1 MIIQL
6 INSIILSQSSYNTS
20 AIIFSSITILIL
32 LTCSSLIAASE
43 VAFFSLEPADK
54 EQLKLETNKNA
65 KSALELINKPQ
76 DLLAT
81 ILITS
86 NFVNVAIVIITSSLL
101 NMIFPPEAGESLVR
115 FIIDVFLIT
124 AIILLI
130 GEVIPKVYATK
141 QGVKIVK
148 MMAAPLDF
156 ISNMPPVSWLR
167 KFLVNGTKIIH
178 RYAAK
183 KEVKVSSD
191 ELEQILALTKEETTS
206 DEDHKILE
214 GIVKFG
220 LTDVKQIM
228 RPRTEI
234 SAIANTLTF
243 KEVLEHIEEMGYS
256 RVPVFDGTLDQVEG
270 ILHIKDLLPY
280 IDDEE
285 AFNWQNFIRKPF
297 YVPENK
303 KLDDLLNDF
312 QSKKMHMAI
321 VVDEYG
327 GTSGLATL
335 EDILEEIVGDITDEF
350 DEQEIS
356 YSKITENEYIFEGKT
371 SLVDFYKVTKLD
383 GKEFENNK
391 GEADTLGGFIVEQA
405 GRILMNRESIQV
417 ENCKLIVEASD
428 KKRIK
433 SIRVLIQEEVDSS
446 LNTEL

>member
-1 MIIQL
+1 MIIQF
-6 INSIILSQSSYNTS
+6 IHSILLSQSTHSTS

-54 EQLKLETNKNA
+54 EKLKLETNKNA
-65 KSALELINKPQ
+65 KNALALINKPQ

-101 NMIFPPEAGESLVR
+101 NMIFPANEEESLMR

-148 MMAAPLDF
+148 MMAPPLGF

-167 KFLVNGTKIIH
+167 IFLVNGTKIIH

-206 DEDHKILE
+206 EEDHKILE

-220 LTDVKQIM
+220 STDVKQIM

-234 SAIANTLTF
+234 SAIANTLNF
-243 KEVLEHIEEMGYS
+243 KEVMEHIQEMGYS
-256 RVPVFDGTLDQVEG
+256 RVPVFEGTLDKVEG
-270 ILHIKDLLPY
+270 ILHIKDLLSY
-280 IDDEE
+280 IDEE
-285 AFNWQNFIRKPF
+285 ETFNWQHFIRKPF

-356 YSKITENEYIFEGKT
+356 YSKINDNEYIFEGKT
-371 SLVDFYKVTKLD
+371 ALVDFYKVTKLD

>member
-1 MIIQL
+1 MNIALASQL
-6 INSIILSQSSYNTS
+6 LQNQSNFGTSGIVLSVLTIIL
-20 AIIFSSITILIL
+20 L
-32 LTCSSLIAASE
+32 LVCSSLIAASE
-43 VAFFSLEPADK
+43 VAFFALEPSDK
-54 EQLKLETNKNA
+54 EKLKLDTHKNA
-65 KSALELINKPQ
+65 ITALKLIQKPQ

-86 NFVNVAIVIITSSLL
+86 NFVNVAIVILTSSLL
-101 NMIFPPEAGESLVR
+101 NELFTAEEEESLLR
-115 FIIDVFLIT
+115 FVIDVFLIT

-141 QGVKIVK
+141 QGLKIVK
-148 MMAAPLDF
+148 MMSQPLTF
-156 ISNMPPVSWLR
+156 ISNLPPISWLR
-167 KFLVNGTKIIH
+167 KFLVNGTKMIH
-178 RYAAK
+178 KYARK
-183 KEVKVSSD
+183 KDIKVSSD

-206 DEDHKILE
+206 EEDHKILE

-220 LTDVKQIM
+220 ATDVKQIM

-234 SAIANTLTF
+234 EAISNTLNF
-243 KEVLEHIEEMGYS
+243 REVLNHIEEMGYS
-256 RVPVFDGTLDQVEG
+256 RVPVYDTTLDNVEG
-270 ILHIKDLLPY
+270 ILHIKDLLPF
-280 IDDEE
+280 IDQNEN
-285 AFNWQNFIRKPF
+285 FNWQELLRKPF
-297 YVPENK
+297 FVPENK

-312 QSKKMHMAI
+312 QSKKMHMSI

-350 DEQEIS
+350 DEQELS
-356 YSKITENEYIFEGKT
+356 YSKISENEFVFEGKT
-371 SLVDFYKVTKLD
+371 ALVDFYKVTKID

-391 GEADTLGGFIVEQA
+391 GEADTIGGFIVEQA
-405 GRILMNRESIQV
+405 GRILMNKEFIQV

-433 SIRVLIQEEVDSS
+433 SIRVLIQEVDSS

>member
-1 MIIQL
+1 MTINL
-6 INSIILSQSSYNTS
+6 IHALILTQSTS
-20 AIIFSSITILIL
+20 GTSGIVFSSITILVL

-43 VAFFSLEPADK
+43 VAFFALEPSDK
-54 EQLKLETNKNA
+54 EKLKNEENKNA
-65 KSALELINKPQ
+65 KSALELLNKPQ

-101 NMIFPPEAGESLVR
+101 NIIFPAEEGESLMR

-141 QGVKIVK
+141 QGVPIVK
-148 MMAAPLDF
+148 MMAQPLTF

-178 RYAAK
+178 RYAVK
-183 KEVKVSSD
+183 KDVKVSSD

-206 DEDHKILE
+206 EEDHKILE

-220 LTDVKQIM
+220 ITDVKQIM

-234 SAIANTLTF
+234 SAISNTLTF
-243 KEVLEHIEEMGYS
+243 NEVLEHINEMGYS
-256 RVPVFDGTLDQVEG
+256 RVPVFEGTLDKVEG
-270 ILHIKDLLPY
+270 ILNIKDLLPY
-280 IDDEE
+280 LDESE
-285 AFNWQNFIRKPF
+285 SFHWQSFIRKPF

-350 DEQEIS
+350 DEQEIRFT
-356 YSKITENEYIFEGKT
+356 KINDNEYVFEGKT
-371 SLVDFYKVTKLD
+371 ALVDFYKVTKLD

-433 SIRVLIQEEVDSS
+433 SIRVLIQEEIDTT

>member
-1 MIIQL
+1 MIIQI
-6 INSIILSQSSYNTS
+6 INSIILSQSSYSTS

-220 LTDVKQIM
+220 STDVKQIM

-234 SAIANTLTF
+234 SAIANTLNF
-243 KEVLEHIEEMGYS
+243 KEVLEHIQEMGYS
-256 RVPVFDGTLDQVEG
+256 RVPVFEGTLDKVEG
-270 ILHIKDLLPY
+270 ILHIKDLLSY
-280 IDDEE
+280 IDEE
-285 AFNWQNFIRKPF
+285 ETFNWQNFIRKPF

-356 YSKITENEYIFEGKT
+356 YSKINDNEYIFEGKT
-371 SLVDFYKVTKLD
+371 ALVDFYKVTKLD

>member
-1 MIIQL
+1 MNIALASQL
-6 INSIILSQSSYNTS
+6 LQNQSNFGTSGIVLSVLTIIL
-20 AIIFSSITILIL
+20 L
-32 LTCSSLIAASE
+32 LVCSSLIAASE
-43 VAFFSLEPADK
+43 VAFFALEPSDK
-54 EQLKLETNKNA
+54 EKLKLDTHKNA
-65 KSALELINKPQ
+65 ITALKLIQKPQ

-86 NFVNVAIVIITSSLL
+86 NFVNVAIVILTSSLL
-101 NMIFPPEAGESLVR
+101 NELFPAEEGESLLR
-115 FIIDVFLIT
+115 FVIDVFLIT

-141 QGVKIVK
+141 QGLKIVK
-148 MMAAPLDF
+148 MMSQPLTF
-156 ISNMPPVSWLR
+156 ISNLPPISWLR
-167 KFLVNGTKIIH
+167 KFLVNGTKMIH
-178 RYAAK
+178 KYARK
-183 KEVKVSSD
+183 KDIKVSSD

-206 DEDHKILE
+206 EEDHKILE

-220 LTDVKQIM
+220 ATDVKQIM

-234 SAIANTLTF
+234 EAISNTLNF
-243 KEVLEHIEEMGYS
+243 REVLNHIEEMGYS
-256 RVPVFDGTLDQVEG
+256 RVPVYDTTLDNVEG
-270 ILHIKDLLPY
+270 ILHIKDLLPF
-280 IDDEE
+280 IDQNEN
-285 AFNWQNFIRKPF
+285 FNWQELLRKPF
-297 YVPENK
+297 FVPENK

-312 QSKKMHMAI
+312 QSKKMHMSI

-350 DEQEIS
+350 DEQELS
-356 YSKITENEYIFEGKT
+356 YSKISENEFVFEGKT
-371 SLVDFYKVTKLD
+371 ALVDFYKVTKID

-391 GEADTLGGFIVEQA
+391 GEADTIGGFIVEQA
-405 GRILMNRESIQV
+405 GRIMMNKEFIQV

-433 SIRVLIQEEVDSS
+433 SIRVLIQEVDSS

>member
-1 MIIQL
+1 MNIALASQL
-6 INSIILSQSSYNTS
+6 LQNQSNFGTSGIVLSVLTIIL
-20 AIIFSSITILIL
+20 L
-32 LTCSSLIAASE
+32 LVCSSLIAASE
-43 VAFFSLEPADK
+43 VAFFALEPSDK
-54 EQLKLETNKNA
+54 EKLKLDTHKNA
-65 KSALELINKPQ
+65 ISALKLIQKPQ

-86 NFVNVAIVIITSSLL
+86 NFVNVAIVILTSSLL
-101 NMIFPPEAGESLVR
+101 NELFPAEEGESLLR
-115 FIIDVFLIT
+115 FVIDVFLIT

-141 QGVKIVK
+141 QGLKIVK
-148 MMAAPLDF
+148 MMSQPLTF
-156 ISNMPPVSWLR
+156 ISNLPPISWLR
-167 KFLVNGTKIIH
+167 KFLVNGTKMIH
-178 RYAAK
+178 KYARK
-183 KEVKVSSD
+183 KDIKVSSD

-206 DEDHKILE
+206 EEDHKILE

-220 LTDVKQIM
+220 ATDVKQIM

-234 SAIANTLTF
+234 EAISNTLNF
-243 KEVLEHIEEMGYS
+243 REVLNHIEEMGYS
-256 RVPVFDGTLDQVEG
+256 RVPVYDTTLDNVEG
-270 ILHIKDLLPY
+270 ILHIKDLLPF
-280 IDDEE
+280 IDQNEN
-285 AFNWQNFIRKPF
+285 FNWQELLRKPF
-297 YVPENK
+297 FVPENK

-312 QSKKMHMAI
+312 QSKKMHMSI

-350 DEQEIS
+350 DEQELS
-356 YSKITENEYIFEGKT
+356 YSKISENEFVFEGKT
-371 SLVDFYKVTKLD
+371 ALVDFYKVTKID

-391 GEADTLGGFIVEQA
+391 GEADTIGGFIVEQA
-405 GRILMNRESIQV
+405 GRILMNKEFIQV

-433 SIRVLIQEEVDSS
+433 SIRVLIQEVDSS

>member
-1 MIIQL
+1 MIIQI
-6 INSIILSQSSYNTS
+6 INSIILSQSSYSTS

-101 NMIFPPEAGESLVR
+101 NMIFPADAGESLTR

-141 QGVKIVK
+141 QGIKIVK
-148 MMAAPLDF
+148 MMAIPLSF

-206 DEDHKILE
+206 EEDHKILE
-214 GIVKFG
+214 GIIKFG
-220 LTDVKQIM
+220 STDVKQIM

-234 SAIANTLTF
+234 SAIANTLNF
-243 KEVLEHIEEMGYS
+243 KEVLEHIQEMGYS
-256 RVPVFDGTLDQVEG
+256 RVPVFEGTLDKVEG
-270 ILHIKDLLPY
+270 ILHIKDLLSY
-280 IDDEE
+280 IDEE
-285 AFNWQNFIRKPF
+285 ETFNWQNFIRKPF

-356 YSKITENEYIFEGKT
+356 YSKINDNEFIFEGKT
-371 SLVDFYKVTKLD
+371 ALVDFYKVTKLD

>member
-6 INSIILSQSSYNTS
+6 INSIISSQSSYNTS

-65 KSALELINKPQ
+65 KRALELINKPQ

-280 IDDEE
+280 IDEE
-285 AFNWQNFIRKPF
+285 ETFNWQNFIRKPF

-356 YSKITENEYIFEGKT
+356 YSKISENEYVFEGKT

>member
-6 INSIILSQSSYNTS
+6 INSLILSQSTYSTS

-65 KSALELINKPQ
+65 KSVLELINKPQ

-101 NMIFPPEAGESLVR
+101 NMIFPPEAGESLLR

-206 DEDHKILE
+206 EEDHKILE

-220 LTDVKQIM
+220 ITDVKQIM

-234 SAIANTLTF
+234 SAIANTLNF
-243 KEVLEHIEEMGYS
+243 KEVLEHIQEMGYS
-256 RVPVFDGTLDQVEG
+256 RVPVFENTLDQVEG
-270 ILHIKDLLPY
+270 ILHIKDLLPC
-280 IDDEE
+280 IDEDKN
-285 AFNWQNFIRKPF
+285 FNWQNFIRKPF

-350 DEQEIS
+350 DEQEIR
-356 YSKITENEYIFEGKT
+356 YSKINDNEYLFEGKT
-371 SLVDFYKVTKLD
+371 ALVDFYKVTKLD

-433 SIRVLIQEEVDSS
+433 SIRVLIQDEVDSS

>member
-206 DEDHKILE
+206 EEDHKILE

-280 IDDEE
+280 IDEEE

>member
-6 INSIILSQSSYNTS
+6 INSILLSQSTNSTS
-20 AIIFSSITILIL
+20 AIILSSITILIL

-54 EQLKLETNKNA
+54 EKLKLETTKNA
-65 KSALELINKPQ
+65 KRALELINKPQ
-76 DLLAT
+76 DLLAA

-101 NMIFPPEAGESLVR
+101 NMIFPAEAGESLTR

-141 QGVKIVK
+141 QGIKIVK
-148 MMAAPLDF
+148 MMAIPLSF

-206 DEDHKILE
+206 EEDHKILE

-256 RVPVFDGTLDQVEG
+256 RVPVFDGTMDQVEG

-280 IDDEE
+280 IDEE
-285 AFNWQNFIRKPF
+285 DTFNWQNFIRKPF

-356 YSKITENEYIFEGKT
+356 YSKINENEYIFEGKT
-371 SLVDFYKVTKLD
+371 ALVDFYKVTKLD

>member
-1 MIIQL
+1 MIIQI
-6 INSIILSQSSYNTS
+6 INSLILSQSSYNTS

-280 IDDEE
+280 IDEQE

-446 LNTEL
+446 LNTDL

>member
-1 MIIQL
+1 MNIALASQL
-6 INSIILSQSSYNTS
+6 LQNQSNFGTSGIVLSVLTIIL
-20 AIIFSSITILIL
+20 L
-32 LTCSSLIAASE
+32 LVCSSLIAASE
-43 VAFFSLEPADK
+43 VAFFALEPSDK
-54 EQLKLETNKNA
+54 EKLKLDTHKNA
-65 KSALELINKPQ
+65 ITALKLIQKPQ

-86 NFVNVAIVIITSSLL
+86 NFVNVAIVILTSSLL
-101 NMIFPPEAGESLVR
+101 NELFPAEEGESLLR
-115 FIIDVFLIT
+115 FVIDVFLIT

-141 QGVKIVK
+141 QGLKIVK
-148 MMAAPLDF
+148 MMSQPLTF
-156 ISNMPPVSWLR
+156 ISNLPPISWLR
-167 KFLVNGTKIIH
+167 KFLVNGTKMIH
-178 RYAAK
+178 KYARK
-183 KEVKVSSD
+183 KDIKVSSD

-206 DEDHKILE
+206 EEDHKILE

-220 LTDVKQIM
+220 ATDVKQIM

-234 SAIANTLTF
+234 EAISNTLNF
-243 KEVLEHIEEMGYS
+243 REVLNHIEEMGYS
-256 RVPVFDGTLDQVEG
+256 RVPVYDTTLDNVEG
-270 ILHIKDLLPY
+270 ILHIKDLLPF
-280 IDDEE
+280 IDQNEN
-285 AFNWQNFIRKPF
+285 FNWQELLRKPF
-297 YVPENK
+297 FVPENK

-312 QSKKMHMAI
+312 QSKKMHLSI

-350 DEQEIS
+350 DEQELS
-356 YSKITENEYIFEGKT
+356 YSKISENEFVFEGKT
-371 SLVDFYKVTKLD
+371 ALVDFYKVTKID

-391 GEADTLGGFIVEQA
+391 GEADTIGGFIVEQA
-405 GRILMNRESIQV
+405 GRILMNKEFIQV

-433 SIRVLIQEEVDSS
+433 SIRVLIQEVDSS

>member
-1 MIIQL
+1 MIIQI

-43 VAFFSLEPADK
+43 VAFFSLEPSDK

-280 IDDEE
+280 IDEQE

-446 LNTEL
+446 LNTDL